1 MNNPPLAVKVKN
13 FELCILNFELKM
25 KSIWRYIL
33 GFLVLGAVSVWLTV
47 FTFPDKNLHL
57 IACDVGQ
64 GDAILTTYGN
74 VQVLTDGGAD
84 NKVLSCLSR
93 HMPFWDREIEMV
105 VLTHPQLDHF
115 GGLVEVF
122 KRYKVDTFLGNS
134 VDASS
139 SGYQVLKKEIE
150 SSQAQIVNPSEGMM
164 IRLGKIHY
172 DIVNP
177 PQNFDGAVIAGQA
190 VGVLG
195 AFTASRD
202 LNDYSVVA
210 NLSYDNFR
218 ALLTG
223 DIDQNMIPDILKT
236 GRIEKVDYLK
246 VPHHGSKNGL
256 TKELLDATDPKVA
269 VISVGKN
276 NRYGHPHEE
285 VLKLLRETGTK
296 VLRTDKNG
304 EVEVI
309 TDGKKW
315 WMKN

>member
-1 MNNPPLAVKVKN
+1 MAVKVKN
-13 FELCILNFELKM
+13 FELCILNFKFEM
-25 KSIWRYIL
+25 KTYWRYIFSSL
-33 GFLVLGAVSVWLTV
+33 TLTAVVTWLAV
-47 FTFPDKNLHL
+47 FSFPDQRLHL
-57 IACDVGQ
+57 VACDVGQ
-64 GDAILTTYGN
+64 GDAILATYGN
-74 VQVLTDGGAD
+74 VQVLTDGGPD

-93 HMPFWDREIEMV
+93 HMPFYDREIEMV

-122 KRYKVDTFLGNS
+122 KRYKVNTFLGNS

-150 SSQAQIVNPSEGMM
+150 GSQAQIINPSEGMM

-172 DIVNP
+172 DIVNS
-177 PQNFDGAVIAGQA
+177 PQNFDRVEIAGQA
-190 VGVLG
+190 TGVLG

-202 LNDYSVVA
+202 LNDYSVLA
-210 NLSYDNFR
+210 NLSFGDFR

-256 TKELLDATDPKVA
+256 TKELLDATGPKVA

-285 VLKLLRETGTK
+285 TLKLLRETGTK
-296 VLRTDKNG
+296 ILRTDEGG

-315 WMKN
+315 WVKKGL